1 MQEFIYMAEMAAMR
15 FSLTLLRESVNLEWS
30 GFSDTLDVFVQKTLE
45 LINSMRNTEF
55 KDVFEQV
62 KARKI

>member
-1 MQEFIYMAEMAAMR
+1 MQEFIYMAEMAAMK
-15 FSLTLLRESVNLEWS
+15 FSLTLLRDNINLEWS

-45 LINSMRNTEF
+45 LINSMRDAEF
-55 KDVFEQV
+55 RDVFEQV